1 MPQPM
6 SRNAKNQKIL
16 SEPMSAELFQPEIDS
31 TDFSPSMIQS
41 KSSLDLVR
49 DFIDQK
55 IERTKVDYQTIES
68 DIEGNR
74 VLDEKPPKDNFQ
86 NFRFFRFYPKKTL
99 LASFRKPSKRNAFL
113 LITLYRSGSTLTGEM
128 FNRNF
133 DFLYFFEPLGKVEH
147 HSVGVTCKIMYY
159 ETLVKINGTYTSSD
173 AFSRKKTN
181 AQFCADFRVESI

>member
-1 MPQPM
+1 MPQP
-6 SRNAKNQKIL
+6 KIM
-16 SEPMSAELFQPEIDS
+16 SEPVSAEPFQSESGS
-31 TDFSPSMIQS
+31 TDLSPSMIQS
-41 KSSLDLVR
+41 TSSPDLVR

-86 NFRFFRFYPKKTL
+86 IFRFFTFYPKKTL

-159 ETLVKINGTYTSSD
+159 ETLVKIHGTLNVIQR
-173 AFSRKKTN
+173 ALQKKTN

>member
-1 MPQPM
+1 MLVRISLLCFKRIDFSINDNELMPQP
-6 SRNAKNQKIL
+6 KIM
-16 SEPMSAELFQPEIDS
+16 SEPVSAEPFQS
-31 TDFSPSMIQS
+31 QTDLSPSMIQS
-41 KSSLDLVR
+41 TSSLDLVG
-49 DFIDQK
+49 
-55 IERTKVDYQTIES
+55 VNHQTIES

-86 NFRFFRFYPKKTL
+86 IFRFFRFYPKKTL

-147 HSVGVTCKIMYY
+147 HSFGVTCKI
-159 ETLVKINGTYTSSD
+159 KIMKHC
-173 AFSRKKTN
+173 R
-181 AQFCADFRVESI
+181 